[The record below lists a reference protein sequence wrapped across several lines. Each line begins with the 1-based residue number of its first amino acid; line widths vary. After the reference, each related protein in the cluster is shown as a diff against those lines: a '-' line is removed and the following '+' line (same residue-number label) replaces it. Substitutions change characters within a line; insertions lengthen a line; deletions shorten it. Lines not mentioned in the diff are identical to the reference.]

1 MFCDVRDSGGEPIY
15 IKMRYGVKV
24 ANERVALQQF
34 KRVINFSVKH
44 EARYVHINIIMI
56 LYSSATAVCGDF
68 LSLMFAKRRN

>member
-1 MFCDVRDSGGEPIY
+1 MFCDVRNSGGEPIY

-44 EARYVHINIIMI
+44 EGTDVLI
-56 LYSSATAVCGDF
+56 
-68 LSLMFAKRRN
+68 SL